1 MAANSRETKF
11 HGFSASQYLA
21 SIFAARLHLIHD
33 SWYMTGHII
42 LNAMPRPMISVKVHR
57 EIVPYL
63 NPYSFFLSFFL
74 LPNMLHH
81 CRQTRVSVKLQKLA
95 VNSRCIK
102 SSTAAPSLCTYS
114 HAANTFP
121 HRDPCGSS
129 QKVTGG
135 ESSSGFTITN
145 RITSRSWCILQ
156 WQDIGDPSRACIRGD
171 ARCSFLP
178 MPSFVSCMLAIH
190 VVMCE
195 SQLVTRYLGEP
206 GLSPLDFLKV
216 PGYAIQAS
224 FGTSVSNRSFV
235 PEAMVHRG
243 TQQLKFGNSRSS

>member
-1 MAANSRETKF
+1 MEIESRFLNSAYQQFGTPSSQPRPTGSSGMAANSRETKF

-102 SSTAAPSLCTYS
+102 SSTAAPSLCDW
-114 HAANTFP
+114 
-121 HRDPCGSS
+121 R
-129 QKVTGG
+129 
-135 ESSSGFTITN
+135 
-145 RITSRSWCILQ
+145 RI
-156 WQDIGDPSRACIRGD
+156 
-171 ARCSFLP
+171 
-178 MPSFVSCMLAIH
+178 
-190 VVMCE
+190 E
-195 SQLVTRYLGEP
+195 
-206 GLSPLDFLKV
+206 
-216 PGYAIQAS
+216 
-224 FGTSVSNRSFV
+224 
-235 PEAMVHRG
+235 
-243 TQQLKFGNSRSS
+243 